1 MLDSQR
7 EKSKSQFIM
16 DLIAWSPEADPLTVR
31 SKPVYAGRITNQ
43 KRKSRVQ
50 NPVPGVK

>member
-16 DLIAWSPEADPLTVR
+16 TLIAWGPEADPPALR
-31 SKPVYAGRITNQ
+31 SKPGIGRRITT
-43 KRKSRVQ
+43 KKERAGYKT
-50 NPVPGVK
+50 PYPA